1 MLRLHLRLPPPS
13 HPTFTPHNFL
23 SSLSSVAVNEAVR
36 MAPSTAVNE
45 RSALISSQQRDQ
57 HYQSTSNNDD
67 RNNDAGS
74 SSSTEAEQDDHVKVM
89 PPLRKLAPLLTAV
102 WIPVFVASMDGT
114 VTATLISSISSSF
127 NASEQA
133 QWLGSAYLLSVACFT
148 PLYGRMADIIGRKAC
163 MFTALTFFTLG
174 TALCGLSTSMN
185 MLIFARALAGMGGGG
200 LTTNTSIILSDIVP
214 LKNRGLLQGL
224 TNIIFG
230 LGSGLGGPIGGWMND
245 TLGWRRAFLIQIPLL
260 LLDYV
265 LAFVFV
271 NVKTPNA
278 LVQQSKWEKLK
289 AIDFLGALSLVLGLS
304 STLIGLSL
312 MSANDLPISNPLVW
326 GGFAIGFASISF
338 FFYAEAKIARN
349 PILPLRLITQRSGA
363 AVAFAN
369 FCLSIVS
376 FGTLYHFPLFFQAVK
391 LETPSL
397 AGLHLI
403 PNSIALSVGSVLAG
417 IVMRSTG
424 RYYTYNLVNSMLI
437 TVSIVC
443 FALYT
448 QESSEAFTYA
458 SIVPHGFGTAGV
470 LTCTLIA
477 LINSVPRSDVA
488 VATSMSYMARNTGQI
503 LGVSGGGTLFQVLL
517 KRQLRQKITGKDADK
532 IISEIRHKSSIV
544 PELPKELQK
553 AAVESYAFALR
564 WVFIAIAIMS
574 VGTVVGC
581 AFIEDKELPN
591 YENAKDTSDDDGEES
606 AERRS
611 N

>member
-1 MLRLHLRLPPPS
+1 
-13 HPTFTPHNFL
+13 
-23 SSLSSVAVNEAVR
+23 
-36 MAPSTAVNE
+36 MAPSTSANE
-45 RSALISSQQRDQ
+45 RTSLLSSEQRDE
-57 HYQSTSNNDD
+57 HYQSTSSNHTD

-74 SSSTEAEQDDHVKVM
+74 SSSSTEAEAGLEQEDHVKVM
-89 PPLRKLAPLLTAV
+89 PPLRKLAPLLTALWV
-102 WIPVFVASMDGT
+102 PVFVASMDGT

-127 NASEQA
+127 NASEQE

-148 PLYGRMADIIGRKAC
+148 PLYGRMTDIIGRKNC
-163 MFTALTFFTLG
+163 MFTALTFFTTG
-174 TALCGLSTSMN
+174 TVLCGLSTSMN

-200 LTTNTSIILSDIVP
+200 LTTTTSIVLSDLVP

-260 LLDYV
+260 LMDYV
-265 LAFVFV
+265 LAFIFV

-289 AIDFLGALSLVLGLS
+289 SIDFNGAFSLVLGLS
-304 STLIGLSL
+304 STLISLSL
-312 MSANDLPISNPLVW
+312 MSANDLHISNPFVW
-326 GGFAIGFASISF
+326 GGFSIGFTSISF

-376 FGTLYHFPLFFQAVK
+376 FGTLYHFPLYFQAVK

-417 IVMRSTG
+417 LTMRSSG
-424 RYYTYNLVNSMLI
+424 RYYSYNLVNSMLI
-437 TVSIVC
+437 TVSIIC
-443 FALYT
+443 FTTFT
-448 QESSEAFTYA
+448 QDSSEAYTYA

-470 LTCTLIA
+470 LTCTFIA

-503 LGVSGGGTLFQVLL
+503 LGVSGGGTLFQALL
-517 KRQLRQKITGKDADK
+517 KRQLRQKITGNDADR

-544 PELPKELQK
+544 PELPTELQK
-553 AAVESYAFALR
+553 AAIESYAFALR
-564 WVFIAIAIMS
+564 WVFTGIAVVS
-574 VGTVVGC
+574 LGTVIGC
-581 AFIEDKELPN
+581 AFIEDKGLPN
-591 YENAKDTSDDDGEES
+591 YEDAKDTEEDNDGVGGSSD
-606 AERRS
+606 RRQD
-611 N
+611 